1 MFEVFKIGFLPVS
14 FLDLIDV
21 LLVTLIF
28 YKVYNVIRG
37 TIAAQI
43 FYGLIFVLILSFLTQ
58 AANFKALGWLLKLL
72 SDIWVIA
79 FVILF
84 QPEIRRLLVLIGR
97 NPFVRMFIK
106 NDQTNVANIV
116 SEAAFELAQNQHGA
130 LIVIVK
136 SVGIRGVVETGEIIN
151 AKLSKNLLRSIFFP
165 RSAFHDGAV
174 IINNDIVEAV
184 RCTLPLSSGT
194 TKNGV
199 PLGMRHRAGIGI
211 SEQADV
217 ISVIVSE
224 ETGGISVAER
234 GQLKSGLS
242 KEGLKNYL
250 TNAMRVSK
258 HNGIRTFSEL
268 FRRFNNIKKS
278 ATNLES

>member
-1 MFEVFKIGFLPVS
+1 MFEIFKIGFLSVS
-14 FLDLIDV
+14 FLDIVDI

-28 YKVYNVIRG
+28 YKIYSVIRA

-58 AANFKALGWLLKLL
+58 AADLKALGWLLKLL

-84 QPEIRRLLVLIGR
+84 QPEIRRILVLIGK
-97 NPFVRMFIK
+97 NPFIRMFIK
-106 NDQTNVANIV
+106 SDEFKVADII
-116 SEAAFELAQNQHGA
+116 SEAAFELAQHQHGA
-130 LIVIVK
+130 LMVIVK
-136 SVGIRGVVETGEIIN
+136 SVGIRSVSETGEIIN
-151 AKLSKNLLRSIFFP
+151 AKISKNLLRSIFFP

-184 RCTLPLSSGT
+184 RCTLPLSVETSI
-194 TKNGV
+194 NGI
-199 PLGMRHRAGIGI
+199 PLGMRHRAGLGI

-224 ETGGISVAER
+224 ETGGISVAEK

-242 KEGLKNYL
+242 KDGLRNYL
-250 TNAMRVSK
+250 ANSMQASK
-258 HNGIRTFSEL
+258 HRSFSSFADIIKRFVNNSKSKTDNGI
-268 FRRFNNIKKS
+268 
-278 ATNLES
+278 